1 MNNEQMVG
9 TADGALINLD
19 NARREIESANDLLSL
34 KNIHDKLVAMRV
46 YCKAAKVS
54 FEITQR
60 CSELKIRC
68 ERRAGELLNSREKHP
83 PGPLPEVRSHD
94 ATYPPRLEELEIT
107 KSQSSRWQSIAKIP
121 ETNFE
126 ERLED
131 IKNKKQELTSRD
143 LLSLAGYLNREK
155 KREKRRESASE
166 EAKNVEFDDR
176 IQIRHGDFQEVLK
189 DIPDNSVQLILTDPI
204 YAKENLSDWSDLSLF
219 ASRVLKQGK
228 VLACYCSTNILAES
242 IKRLSEHLQYVWTFA
257 VTYPACRMTHY
268 PFRIHEFWKPVLL
281 FSKGKYEP
289 DHWIDD
295 VIKGGGLIKEFHQW
309 EQPVAEALYLIDNLS
324 YPNDLIVDCFLGSGT
339 VAIAAKKLNRR
350 FIGSDKDINAVNTAR
365 SRLGMVEI

>member
-1 MNNEQMVG
+1 MVDV
-9 TADGALINLD
+9 ADRALVYLY
-19 NARREIESANDLLSL
+19 NAKREIESANDILTL
-34 KNIHDKLVAMRV
+34 KLIHDKLSVMRSL
-46 YCKAAKVS
+46 CEAAKVS
-54 FEITQR
+54 FEITQQ
-60 CSELKIRC
+60 CSEMRIRC

-83 PGPLPEVRSHD
+83 PGPLPEDKSHH
-94 ATYPPRLEELEIT
+94 ATYPPKLEELDIT

-126 ERLED
+126 ERLEE

-143 LLSLAGYLNREK
+143 FLSLAGFLNREQ

-204 YAKENLSDWSDLSLF
+204 YAKENLPDWSDLSFF

-242 IKRLSEHLQYVWTFA
+242 IKRLSEHLDYVWTFA

-281 FSKGKYEP
+281 FSKGRYEP
-289 DHWIDD
+289 EHWIDD
-295 VIKGGGLIKEFHQW
+295 IIKGGGLIKSFHPW
-309 EQPVAEALYLIDNLS
+309 EQNINESEYLIQNLS
-324 YPNDLIVDCFLGSGT
+324 IENNLVLDTFLGSGT
-339 VAIAAKKLNRR
+339 TAVAIAAKKLNRR
-350 FIGSDKDINAVNTAR
+350 FIGCDTDINAVNIAR